1 MILSAAMLLGWLG
14 ERHADAAAGAAAE
27 RIERAVATVLAKG
40 DAKTRDIGG
49 KARTQEVGDAVL
61 GAL

>member
-1 MILSAAMLLGWLG
+1 M
-14 ERHADAAAGAAAE
+14 
-27 RIERAVATVLAKG
+27 TVLAKG